1 MMGNEIINNTLKLT
15 NDEGVLSQFY
25 KHLEDLY
32 TLAYEISQPKS
43 QGEEPN
49 YSEFRKKHKVLSK
62 FIADHSSG
70 STTNP
75 MTRTNLVDRKLASP
89 ELWTTL
95 IDIGKPDSA
104 NSYSAK
110 TTAENLAILLAPIEN
125 NPEDLFK
132 DMDMDFSQLKLED
145 FHKRVSER
153 LLNQQIKSRFSSI
166 DSSTELEGYLV
177 DVLSD
182 IEKKDQAEMLS
193 PIVSYCDE
201 ILQQD
206 IENDKVLPTNDKVFK
221 TTPPKPEEIVSRVSE
236 LTFTVTGSGED
247 ATVKKVFVKD
257 GDTWKL
263 NGAGAGIVDSILIN
277 PYDEKLIG
285 HSTTVDTSGD
295 IEKDQLY
302 RHPFK
307 VFKINELFKDPKF
320 FKEFPKDV
328 SQITTDPDNESTIIK
343 IQKWDVDETYEEMK
357 KRFDIEENGKI
368 GVDQINEIYKEIDY
382 SFDAFGDLLSPEENP
397 IIKIIKMAGFL
408 EYQESQANKEHF
420 TPEAIKMIRQKIMVK
435 SKGFYGFDE
444 IYQKIEAHEDTSNK
458 LLVLI
463 ADAMESAADKDMLRN
478 SISGKSNEFLATE
491 EGVGF
496 KDSIFNRLSD
506 FVNSCK
512 ELFQDNEKLPIAPT
526 LSDKNN
532 YINSIVPKL
541 LKYLQTKTRSSHI
554 GALLIRAMTENHI
567 SPESHK
573 NVSAGKGLHDQDQI
587 TKLKDEREKAQKD
600 EVIAKNNERS
610 VLLVLTDVLEIDK
623 TNNPL
628 FGKKTILGKDVYNL
642 IPGKEIPLIREM
654 FNSIKDSNRSID
666 ELIDNL
672 SDEAEGTPIFYQA
685 YLEEEQESKQKAEAE
700 EAQTKTNKAIDILS
714 KMQDIYKPKT
724 SKGDLLKE
732 FKEALDGSATGSN
745 LPEGLE
751 ESNVSIKQVVAE
763 YVISMKFA
771 QDMEEKTVEGI
782 LRSEP
787 LSDFFDEDEIKQI
800 LTEIDTRPNAPKK
813 NKHASIINF
822 PPKPNTVKP

>member
-1 MMGNEIINNTLKLT
+1 MANSTLMLKNDPATLK
-15 NDEGVLSQFY
+15 DFY

-32 TLAYEISQPKS
+32 TLAYSVSQSISQSK
-43 QGEEPN
+43 QPN
-49 YSEFRKKHKVLSK
+49 YDEFMYKHRALSEFIPIHT
-62 FIADHSSG
+62 DESG
-70 STTNP
+70 TNP
-75 MTRTNLVDRKLASP
+75 MTGENLKLASN
-89 ELWTTL
+89 ELRKTL
-95 IDIGKPDSA
+95 RMVGKPD
-104 NSYSAK
+104 SAK

-153 LLNQQIKSRFSSI
+153 LLNQQIESKFSSI
-166 DSSTELEGYLV
+166 TSAENKTELEGYLV
-177 DVLSD
+177 KVLTG

-193 PIVSYCDE
+193 PIVSYCDK

-206 IENDKVLPTNDKVFK
+206 IKNNPKVF
-221 TTPPKPEEIVSRVSE
+221 TNTPPSAKEIVSRVSK
-236 LTFTVTGSGED
+236 LTFTVTGSE
-247 ATVKKVFVKD
+247 TNNNVKVESAFVKD
-257 GDTWKL
+257 GDKWKL

-277 PYDEKLIG
+277 PYEQRLIG

-307 VFKINELFKDPKF
+307 VYSINQLFKDPTKF
-320 FKEFPKDV
+320 TKFPADV
-328 SQITTDPDNESTIIK
+328 SQIIPDSENESKIIE
-343 IQKWDVDETYEEMK
+343 IQKWNTVKTYEEMK
-357 KRFDIEENGKI
+357 SHFGVEENGKI
-368 GVDQINEIYKEIDY
+368 DVKQIESIYKEIDY
-382 SFDAFGDLLSPEENP
+382 SFDAFGDLLSTEENP

-408 EYQESQANKEHF
+408 EYQESQANKDHF
-420 TPEAIKMIRQKIMVK
+420 TPEAIKMIRQKIEVK

-444 IYQKIEAHEDTSNK
+444 IYQKIEEDEDTRNK

-463 ADAMESAADKDMLRN
+463 ADAMESAADKGML
-478 SISGKSNEFLATE
+478 KKDLPVASNEYYETE
-491 EGVGF
+491 DGGY
-496 KDSIFNRLSD
+496 KDSINQSLKG

-512 ELFQDNEKLPIAPT
+512 KLFEGNKKLVIAST
-526 LSDKNN
+526 LSDEDKF
-532 YINSIVPKL
+532 INGIVPKL

-554 GALLIRAMTENHI
+554 GALLIRAITENLI
-567 SPESHK
+567 STASHK
-573 NVSAGKGLHDQDQI
+573 NVYNGEGLYNENHK
-587 TKLKDEREKAQKD
+587 TKINDEREKIEIEERGEREKD
-600 EVIAKNNERS
+600 EVIAQQAEQKK
-610 VLLVLTDVLEIDK
+610 LLALIGKLEIDK
-623 TNNPL
+623 TNKYL
-628 FGKKTILGKDVYNL
+628 FDETEDWEGNLDYKLKDGHEIQLIIEMLNTVKEDKKDKLVNFLDKNAH
-642 IPGKEIPLIREM
+642 
-654 FNSIKDSNRSID
+654 F
-666 ELIDNL
+666 
-672 SDEAEGTPIFYQA
+672 FYQA
-685 YLEEEQESKQKAEAE
+685 YIEE
-700 EAQTKTNKAIDILS
+700 AIDILS

-822 PPKPNTVKP
+822 PPKPNTVKPQP